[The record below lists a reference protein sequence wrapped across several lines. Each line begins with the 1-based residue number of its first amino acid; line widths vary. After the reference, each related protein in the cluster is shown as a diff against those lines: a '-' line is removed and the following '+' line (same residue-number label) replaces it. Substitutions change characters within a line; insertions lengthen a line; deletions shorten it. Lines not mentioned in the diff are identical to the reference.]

1 MVMEYGVWITDIE
14 KCCHSLYF
22 SLGPRLLTRLC
33 SQLPSECSIVYVQ
46 CDAVPSFCLFL
57 VVDISNSTKIT
68 TYITKQCRSYRD
80 DFASVAII
88 ANPVVLVRPL
98 VKL

>member
-33 SQLPSECSIVYVQ
+33 SQLPSECMYTVTLRSVSV
-46 CDAVPSFCLFL
+46 CL
-57 VVDISNSTKIT
+57 
-68 TYITKQCRSYRD
+68 
-80 DFASVAII
+80 
-88 ANPVVLVRPL
+88 
-98 VKL
+98 